1 MKTTVELP
9 DELYREAKTRA
20 AAQKRRIRE
29 LIAEGIEKVLAES
42 SQGGATKASAQVAD
56 STASAEDSLRA
67 LDAIR
72 FNAPAANDRIGS
84 LVAEARKSRRAGW
97 NREDLQP

>member
-42 SQGGATKASAQVAD
+42 SHGGATKASAQVAD
-56 STASAEDSLRA
+56 STASSEDCLRA

-72 FNAPAANDRIGS
+72 FNAPAANDRIES
-84 LVAEARKSRRAGW
+84 LVAEARESRRGGW
-97 NREDLQP
+97 NREDLRP